1 MPTDNFAS
9 IPNELKEL
17 KQWCLWKY
25 EDVGAIK
32 PTKVPYDKEGHK
44 LSVIDPSHWIA
55 FSDVVSVYR
64 AGGYDGIGFIFT
76 QFDPY
81 AFIDLDATDDK
92 EHSERQLK
100 IFKEF
105 DSYSEK
111 SPSGKGLHIIVKGSI
126 AQGRKRADVE
136 IYSSGRYATMTGNSF
151 HLKPIEERHDLLNQL
166 YEQMAGPA
174 QTVRYTGN
182 EPERQDDKEVL
193 ETARRAVNG
202 SKFIQLYTGE
212 WQSLY
217 SSQSE
222 ADFALIDMFAFYTQN
237 RLQINR
243 LFLASSLGQRDKA
256 KRRDYVDGMITRSFD
271 RLLPK
276 MDFDGFRIQLESKL
290 DDHKGN
296 NNSTLFAINNNIS
309 SNNNTS
315 TDYDNRQDAQLA
327 LPLAVSDNG
336 SPTAFDAV
344 SGGSNPSTATNNGS
358 VAQRLE
364 PSAHNGLVA
373 GSNPAAS
380 TNNQSTTT
388 KLMPSSEPGIQSAI
402 NPPPGL
408 VGEIAQFIYQAA
420 PRPVPEIAIAAGL
433 GLMAGICG
441 RAYNVSG
448 TGLNQ
453 YILCLAM
460 TGAGKE
466 AMASGID
473 KLINAV
479 QLSVP
484 VASEFI
490 GPSEIASGQALIKY
504 LANKSQSFV
513 SILGEFGLRLR
524 SMSSE
529 RANGAEIALRRMLL
543 DLYNKSGYGQVARP
557 SIYADS
563 EKNTNL
569 IVSPAFS
576 ILGESTPERFYD
588 ILNEEMISEGLLP
601 RFMLI
606 EYNGARPK
614 LNENAMSVQP
624 PDWLV
629 SKISTLMANAK
640 TVMNQRKVIEV
651 GFSNDAGK
659 MLKEFDKLADSKIN
673 STDKEIIRQLWNRAH
688 IKVLKISALIAV
700 GIHPFNPIISV
711 DDVVWAKQIV
721 INDVRALSDKFETGM
736 IGKSSDE
743 LKQIEDMRRMIKRF
757 VSEPWD
763 VIHKYCDDQRLH
775 SSKIIP
781 ASYLSR
787 RLYAMSSYRNDKI
800 GSANALK
807 RTIQNLVD
815 GDYLREVPSKEMIEK
830 FGNKPKAFIVTNA
843 QWVLRE

>member
-25 EDVGAIK
+25 EDVGATK

-55 FSDVVSVYR
+55 FADAVSVYR
-64 AGGYDGIGFIFT
+64 AGGYSGIGFIFT

-81 AFIDLDATDDK
+81 AFIDLDATDNK
-92 EHSERQLK
+92 EHNERQLR

-136 IYSSGRYATMTGNSF
+136 IYSSGRYATMTGNIF
-151 HLKPIEERHDLLNQL
+151 NLKPIEERHDLLNQL
-166 YEQMAGPA
+166 YKQMAGPP
-174 QTVRYTGN
+174 QTMRYTGN
-182 EPERQDDKEVL
+182 EAEKETDQQIID
-193 ETARRAVNG
+193 TATNAING
-202 SKFIQLYTGE
+202 SKFKALFDGN
-212 WQSLY
+212 WQSFY

-222 ADFALIDMFAFYTQN
+222 ADFAIIDIIAFYTQN
-237 RLQINR
+237 KTQISR
-243 LFLASSLGQRDKA
+243 IFRTSQLGRRDKA
-256 KRRDYVDGMITRSFD
+256 NRQDYLNGMITRSFD

-276 MDFDGFRIQLESKL
+276 MDFDGFRIQLEDKL
-290 DDHKGN
+290 NGIPNRDDR
-296 NNSTLFAINNNIS
+296 NSNGQLDNSENI
-309 SNNNTS
+309 
-315 TDYDNRQDAQLA
+315 DQLQ
-327 LPLAVSDNG
+327 LPLAVSDN
-336 SPTAFDAV
+336 SNPAAFDAV
-344 SGGSNPSTATNNGS
+344 NVGAIPSTASNNNQPASIAQLVEPTPHKSIDIGS
-358 VAQRLE
+358 T
-364 PSAHNGLVA
+364 PI
-373 GSNPAAS
+373 AS
-380 TNNQSTTT
+380 T
-388 KLMPSSEPGIQSAI
+388 I

-543 DLYNKSGYGQVARP
+543 DLYNKSGHGQVARP

-569 IVSPAFS
+569 IISPSFS

-606 EYNGARPK
+606 EYNGSRPK

-629 SKISTLMANAK
+629 SKLSTLMANAK

-651 GFSNDAGK
+651 GSSDDANK
-659 MLKEFDKLADSKIN
+659 MLKDFDKLADSKIN

-688 IKVLKISALIAV
+688 IKVLKISALLAV
-700 GIHPFNPIISV
+700 GIHPFNPVISV
-711 DDVVWAKQIV
+711 DDVLWAQQIV
-721 INDVRALSDKFETGM
+721 ENDVKALSDKFVSGM
-736 IGKSSDE
+736 IGRSSE
-743 LKQIEDMRRMIKRF
+743 EIKQLSEIKRIIKLYF
-757 VSEPWD
+757 TQDW
-763 VIHKYCDDQRLH
+763 
-775 SSKIIP
+775 SKVK
-781 ASYLSR
+781 ASTNDE
-787 RLYAMSSYRNDKI
+787 RLYHAKIVPYIYLNKRLSNISVFKQDKI
-800 GSANALK
+800 GATNSIK
-807 RTIQNLVD
+807 RTIQILID
-815 GDYLREVPSKEMIEK
+815 SDYMREAGKKEMMEK
-830 FGNKPKAFIVTNA
+830 FGTTQRSFIITNMA
-843 QWVLRE
+843 LLD